1 MAHLKKAVCIINDKK
16 IHALPFVMQTAEGL
30 ERKGIQVIPAITGSS
45 WSTAELLAED
55 RLDLLAT
62 EKPDLALVFGGDGS
76 IIQAARLLA
85 PLEIPLLG
93 INLGSLGFL
102 AQVEPA
108 DVPQALERLATC
120 DYVIQERMLVEGTV
134 YREGK
139 SVFSS
144 LALNDIVVRSQD
156 VARNILLDVM
166 VDGEWAASYRGD
178 GVIIA
183 SSTGSTAYSLSAGGP
198 MIMPDLDLFIVTP
211 ISAHTLHARP
221 FIAGPER
228 LITLTSLTQGRG
240 GVLVADGQRTYN
252 LQPDDQVQ
260 VKRYAKKARFID
272 LFQKS
277 FFATL
282 RQKLY
287 SGGEPDGNEASKAV
301 VSHR

>member
-62 EKPDLALVFGGDGS
+62 EKPDLALVFGGD
-76 IIQAARLLA
+76 
-85 PLEIPLLG
+85 G

-228 LITLTSLTQGRG
+228 LITLTSLAQGRG

>member
-1 MAHLKKAVCIINDKK
+1 M
-16 IHALPFVMQTAEGL
+16 
-30 ERKGIQVIPAITGSS
+30 
-45 WSTAELLAED
+45 
-55 RLDLLAT
+55 
-62 EKPDLALVFGGDGS
+62 VFGGDGS

-85 PLEIPLLG
+85 SLEIPLLG

-102 AQVEPA
+102 AQVEPV
-108 DVPQALERLATC
+108 DVPQALEKLATC
-120 DYVIQERMLVEGTV
+120 DYVIQERMLLEGTV

-139 SVFSS
+139 PVFSS

-166 VDGEWAASYRGD
+166 VDGQWAASYRGD

-221 FIAGPER
+221 FITGPER
-228 LITLTSLTQGRG
+228 LIVLTSPAHGKG
-240 GVLVADGQRTYN
+240 GVLVADGQLTYN

-260 VKRYAKKARFID
+260 VKRYVKKARFID

-287 SGGEPDGNEASKAV
+287 NGGEPNGDGVSKAV